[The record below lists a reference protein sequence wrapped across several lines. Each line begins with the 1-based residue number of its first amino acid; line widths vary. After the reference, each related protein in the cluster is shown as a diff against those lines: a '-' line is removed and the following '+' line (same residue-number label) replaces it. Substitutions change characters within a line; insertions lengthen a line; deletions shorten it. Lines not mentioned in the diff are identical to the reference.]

1 MTKLPSPTIVGI
13 YSSRPQSGKSTL
25 AEEFEKRGLRRMS
38 FAEPIKEMIRVL
50 LRALGHNDAIIGR
63 MVDGDLKEVIIPELG
78 RSPRYLM
85 QTLGTEWGR
94 DIVHPHIWLA
104 PIKNAIAR
112 GESIVVDDVR
122 FENEYAVLQNAGATM
137 IRVDRPVNEAANH
150 QSEGRLDDFPFD
162 FTLPNSGTKED
173 YLLYCGAL
181 AELVC
186 DPSVGI
192 DD

>member
-1 MTKLPSPTIVGI
+1 
-13 YSSRPQSGKSTL
+13 
-25 AEEFEKRGLRRMS
+25 MS

-78 RSPRYLM
+78 RSTRYLM
-85 QTLGTEWGR
+85 QTIGTEWGR
-94 DIVHPHIWLA
+94 DIVHQHIWLA

-122 FENEYAVLQNAGATM
+122 FENEFALLQNAGATL
-137 IRVDRPVNEAANH
+137 IRVDRPATDSTNH

-162 FTLPNSGTKED
+162 FRITNNWTKEE
-173 YLLYCGAL
+173 YLSKC
-181 AELVC
+181 EFLVHQVTEWV
-186 DPSVGI
+186 SLTA
-192 DD
+192 